1 MIKTQTTMR
10 TATSYAW
17 LADAARPILIASI
30 LIVLMGWFVVVGM
43 LATATFLRS
52 AVIGH
57 G

>member
-10 TATSYAW
+10 TSTSYAW

-57 G
+57 A